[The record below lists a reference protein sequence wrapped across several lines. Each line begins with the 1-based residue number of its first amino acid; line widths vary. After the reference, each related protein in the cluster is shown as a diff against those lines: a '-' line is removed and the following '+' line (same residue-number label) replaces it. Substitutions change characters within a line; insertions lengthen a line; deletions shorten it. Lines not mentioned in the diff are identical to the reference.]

1 MKSNIAAIL
10 IFLVVFSA
18 AGYVVIRAE
27 EPLLDDIRRLE
38 REVAELQD
46 IHAINRD
53 LVQQVTELQIKLYI
67 LEQERE
73 VLRGRVREL
82 EQEVAI
88 YSNREEVA
96 P

>member
-1 MKSNIAAIL
+1 
-10 IFLVVFSA
+10 
-18 AGYVVIRAE
+18 
-27 EPLLDDIRRLE
+27 
-38 REVAELQD
+38 VAELQD

-88 YSNREEVA
+88 YSNREES
-96 P
+96 